1 MLKLR
6 ETGYPSKVIVILGSK
21 TGSFNLK
28 LSHLPLPNTY
38 ILLLRSD
45 RFTLWEFLWSHI
57 IYSLPRLQN
66 LLGNVCLISNIFS
79 SLANS
84 ILLLSLLYPLCL
96 PILWLAR
103 SYSIW
108 DTWLF
113 GPRLSNLNSFF
124 FLKVFTSIYSSE
136 REWKWWDGMCHNFQT
151 SIQHITCLV

>member
-6 ETGYPSKVIVILGSK
+6 ETGYPSKVIVILGGK

-84 ILLLSLLYPLCL
+84 TLLLSLLYPLCL

-124 FLKVFTSIYSSE
+124 FKVFTSIYSSE
-136 REWKWWDGMCHNFQT
+136 REWKWWDGTCHNFQT
-151 SIQHITCLV
+151 SIQHMKCLV

>member
-6 ETGYPSKVIVILGSK
+6 ETGYPSKVIVILGGK

-84 ILLLSLLYPLCL
+84 TLLLSLLYPLCL

-108 DTWLF
+108 DTWLS

-124 FLKVFTSIYSSE
+124 LRYLPAFIHRRGNES
-136 REWKWWDGMCHNFQT
+136 DGMERATTFRQVYNIW
-151 SIQHITCLV
+151 SV